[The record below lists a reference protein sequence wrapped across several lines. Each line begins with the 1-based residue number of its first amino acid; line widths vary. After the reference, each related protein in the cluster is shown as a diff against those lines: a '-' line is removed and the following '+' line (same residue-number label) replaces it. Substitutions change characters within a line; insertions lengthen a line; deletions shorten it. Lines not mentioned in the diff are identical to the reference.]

1 MCGENRRTPAQTRC
15 RRAHP
20 RVCGENLAGVDWDMA
35 PPGSS
40 PRVRGKH
47 PRRERAARAR
57 GLIPACAGKTFRS
70 PTLSPVA
77 RAHPRACGENVVA
90 PDALRGLCGSSPR
103 VRGKRRDHGP
113 LRRATRL
120 IPARAGKTCSGRP
133 TASKG
138 WAHPRACGENATSRA
153 FLMADS
159 GSSPRVRG
167 KRVPGGPHCLDH
179 GLIPAR
185 AGKTMPNGK
194 TACKLRA
201 HPRACGENDFI
212 ARMFWSIVGSSP
224 RVRGKR
230 ARPRRDRRSPGL
242 IPARAGK
249 TSHVTAPRD
258 ERRAHPRAC
267 GENAITMFAAPT
279 YLGSS
284 PRVRGKRRSISFLMA
299 KVRLIPARAGKT
311 QLVHDYDRAWQAHPR
326 ACGENHPNRHQG
338 RDSRGSSPRVRGK
351 RN

>member
-77 RAHPRACGENVVA
+77 RAHPRVCGENVVA

-138 WAHPRACGENATSRA
+138 WAHPRACEENLNALEPLA
-153 FLMADS
+153 S
-159 GSSPRVRG
+159 G
-167 KRVPGGPHCLDH
+167 
-179 GLIPAR
+179 
-185 AGKTMPNGK
+185 
-194 TACKLRA
+194 
-201 HPRACGENDFI
+201 
-212 ARMFWSIVGSSP
+212 VGSSP
-224 RVRGKR
+224 RVRGKPTSR
-230 ARPRRDRRSPGL
+230 GIQGEGPGL

-249 TSHVTAPRD
+249 TS
-258 ERRAHPRAC
+258 
-267 GENAITMFAAPT
+267 G
-279 YLGSS
+279 
-284 PRVRGKRRSISFLMA
+284 
-299 KVRLIPARAGKT
+299 
-311 QLVHDYDRAWQAHPR
+311 
-326 ACGENHPNRHQG
+326 
-338 RDSRGSSPRVRGK
+338 
-351 RN
+351 